1 MKAIGKQIGTAVRL
15 LLGLTVLT
23 GLIYPLAITGAA
35 QVFMPYQAKGSL
47 VVKEGAAIGSALIGQ
62 SFSEPRY
69 FHGRPSAAGPN
80 GYDAGNSAGSN
91 LGPTNKQMIESVK
104 ERVAL
109 IRKNHPALADQP
121 VPADLASA
129 SGSGLDPDIS
139 PAAALVQ
146 VERVAKA
153 RNMDADTLQSLV
165 FSRIKSRQLGFLG
178 EERVNVLELNLALDD
193 LKQ

>member
-1 MKAIGKQIGTAVRL
+1 MKAMGKQIGTAVRL

-109 IRKNHPALADQP
+109 IRKNYPALADQP